1 VTIPQLLREI
11 DEPDD
16 QLVADCRYETRQD
29 FLDGSRL
36 LRDALSQMVTGHLA
50 GMFDELTN
58 IDVDWTA
65 PIQSLSLRRLQPL
78 GEDAVGVA
86 LTCLG
91 AWGRGQREVAGP
103 GDRRIVVRDE
113 MWKQMRLGPEAVKA
127 LDSDLRLSRA
137 DGDVQIAVAHKPS
150 DTRAVGA
157 EGSEADRIAR
167 DLLHLADTKV
177 LLGQDQSVGDE
188 LADLLGLTPMAQDLV
203 TGWAMSGK
211 GRALW
216 LVGDRKYKVQAVRHP
231 LEESLTYTN
240 DALAGVA

>member
-1 VTIPQLLREI
+1 VTIPLLWRGI
-11 DEPDD
+11 DEPTD

-29 FLDGSRL
+29 FLDGTRL

-58 IDVDWTA
+58 IDIDWTA
-65 PIQSLSLRRLQPL
+65 PIQSLSLRRLKDL
-78 GEDAVGVA
+78 GDDAVGVG

-91 AWGRGQREVAGP
+91 AWGRGQREVAAP

-188 LADLLGLTPMAQDLV
+188 LGDLLGLTPMAQELV
-203 TGWAMSGK
+203 TGWGMAGK

-216 LVGDRKYKVQAVRHP
+216 LVGDRKYKVQSVRHP

-240 DALAGVA
+240 DALAGIA